1 MPRHALSRPFL
12 LRRMKKE
19 VESQLPQKTEYI
31 IRLPLTPLQRAVYN
45 QIRENNRIMGEGM
58 KVWR

>member
-1 MPRHALSRPFL
+1 
-12 LRRMKKE
+12 MKKE

-58 KVWR
+58 KVWRFDHLERCCF